1 MTREPVATLD
11 RVSFRYP
18 EESTPAIDRCSWEIT
33 EGAFVLLTGRSGSGK
48 STLLRTLNGL
58 VPHFSGGSFGGRVTV
73 CGDAT
78 DRNGPGRMS
87 RHVGFVFQDPETQ
100 VLAGRVDED
109 IAFAL
114 EQRGVAVGT
123 MRKRVE
129 ELLDLL
135 AVAPLRHRDPA
146 TLSGGE
152 RQRVA
157 IAGALAL
164 HPRLLVLDEPTSQ
177 LDPWGAEDVL
187 ASLSRLNDDLGL
199 TVVLAEHRLERLLH
213 RVDVVHE
220 VRAAAAGE
228 AMTPRAFAVA
238 ADSTVLPGV
247 TRVGRGLGWEPMPLT
262 VKEGRRLAAGTRL
275 PETAG
280 RASRAHGDVVMQAR
294 GVGVK
299 HGRRSV
305 LRDVDLEVREGE
317 LVALIGRNG
326 SGKTTLLRS
335 LLGHHPL
342 TTGTVTIAGQ
352 RGATLDAAA
361 IGRSVGYLPQQAT
374 AMLFAETVADELRY
388 TARQRGTPVDID
400 GMLRL
405 VGLEGLGERHPRDLS
420 GGERERLALAIML
433 TGDPAALVLDE
444 PTRGM
449 DAWRKADLVRI
460 LDAYRR
466 RGGAVLMATHDVDLV
481 AESADRVVML
491 GDERVIAEGP
501 AEAVLGGS
509 LTFTTQ
515 TQLVFGDAWL
525 TPEQVIAAIST

>member
-1 MTREPVATLD
+1 
-11 RVSFRYP
+11 
-18 EESTPAIDRCSWEIT
+18 
-33 EGAFVLLTGRSGSGK
+33 
-48 STLLRTLNGL
+48 
-58 VPHFSGGSFGGRVTV
+58 
-73 CGDAT
+73 
-78 DRNGPGRMS
+78 
-87 RHVGFVFQDPETQ
+87 
-100 VLAGRVDED
+100 
-109 IAFAL
+109 
-114 EQRGVAVGT
+114 

-135 AVAPLRHRDPA
+135 SIAPLRHRDPT

-187 ASLSRLNDDLGL
+187 AALARLNDDLGL
-199 TVVLAEHRLERLLH
+199 TVVIAEHRLERLLH

-220 VRAAAAGE
+220 VQGGRAGAA
-228 AMTPRAFAVA
+228 MSPRPFASQAEAVA
-238 ADSTVLPGV
+238 LPGV
-247 TRVGRGLGWEPMPLT
+247 TRASRALGWDPPPLT
-262 VKEGRRLAAGTRL
+262 VKEGRRLAGEIQL
-275 PETAG
+275 PEPPARFRRTP
-280 RASRAHGDVVMQAR
+280 GDPVLVAR
-294 GVGVK
+294 GVGTR
-299 HGRRSV
+299 HGDRWV
-305 LRDVDLEVREGE
+305 LRDVDLDVRAGE

-342 TTGTVTIAGQ
+342 AAGEMAIAGE
-352 RGATLDAAA
+352 RGPRLDAAA
-361 IGRSVGYLPQQAT
+361 IGRKVGYLPQQAT
-374 AMLFAETVADELRY
+374 AMLFAETVGDELRY
-388 TARQRGTPVDID
+388 TAQSRGVAVDVASMLRSVGLD
-400 GMLRL
+400 GMA
-405 VGLEGLGERHPRDLS
+405 ERHPRDLS

-433 TGDPAALVLDE
+433 TGEPAALVLDE

-460 LDAYRR
+460 LRDYRA

-481 AESADRVVML
+481 AATADRVVML
-491 GDERVIAEGP
+491 GDERVIAEGAP
-501 AEAVLGGS
+501 EEVLGGS

-525 TPEQVIAAIST
+525 TPEQVIAAANP